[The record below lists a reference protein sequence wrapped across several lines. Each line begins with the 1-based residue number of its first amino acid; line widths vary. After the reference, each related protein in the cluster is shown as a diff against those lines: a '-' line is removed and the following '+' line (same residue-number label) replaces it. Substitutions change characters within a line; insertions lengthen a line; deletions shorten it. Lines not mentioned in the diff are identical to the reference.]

1 MTHRATRWLSEDES
15 KGERKVLQA
24 TATIYPTR
32 LAPKHH
38 SRTDPE
44 ALIMVDSEALS
55 WRIDQRGEMR
65 LSLLTKLPF
74 CRRGQEEK
82 GLLLQSR
89 RKEEVYELPWVPA
102 TRKSAH

>member
-1 MTHRATRWLSEDES
+1 MTHRATRWLIEDES
-15 KGERKVLQA
+15 KGERKVLQS

-44 ALIMVDSEALS
+44 ALKMVDSEALS
-55 WRIDQRGEMR
+55 WRIDQRGEMG

-74 CRRGQEEK
+74 LAEEARRRRDFS
-82 GLLLQSR
+82 SR
-89 RKEEVYELPWVPA
+89 AVGRK
-102 TRKSAH
+102 R